1 MLDTFN
7 NVLMPKISKITEWH
21 QSSED
26 KYLIPDVFRE
36 ILEKHKLEILEKHK
50 LLRKLTEKSYEG
62 TLTEDEQVKFD
73 ELWPYCSVDGCDNRI
88 NRNGSVYY
96 CYPHLSQEIESGV
109 N

>member
-1 MLDTFN
+1 MAKYKNKNKPGIVDGYEVVVG
-7 NVLMPKISKITEWH
+7 NV
-21 QSSED
+21 
-26 KYLIPDVFRE
+26 DVFRE
-36 ILEKHKLEILEKHK
+36 ILEKHKLLQ
-50 LLRKLTEKSYEG
+50 KLTEKSYEG

>member
-1 MLDTFN
+1 MAKNKNKPGKEYSLPKDRIVDGYEVVVG
-7 NVLMPKISKITEWH
+7 NV
-21 QSSED
+21 
-26 KYLIPDVFRE
+26 DVFRE

-50 LLRKLTEKSYEG
+50 LLQKLTEKSYEG

-88 NRNGSVYY
+88 NRNGNDYY
-96 CYPHLSQEIESGV
+96 CYPHLSQTIESGV

>member
-1 MLDTFN
+1 MAKYKNKNKPGKEYSLPKDRIVDGYEVVVG
-7 NVLMPKISKITEWH
+7 NV
-21 QSSED
+21 
-26 KYLIPDVFRE
+26 DVFRE
-36 ILEKHKLEILEKHK
+36 ILEKHKLLQ
-50 LLRKLTEKSYEG
+50 KLTEKSYEG